1 MRRPIM
7 EGRDSRQL
15 ETADDLDDIR
25 TLVNL
30 LELRS
35 LLRNDSNKFESEID

>member
-1 MRRPIM
+1 MRRPSM
-7 EGRDSRQL
+7 EVRDPRYL
-15 ETADDLDDIR
+15 ETADDLDDIS

-35 LLRNDSNKFESEID
+35 LLRNDSNLESELD